1 MVLRD
6 YDQDQSRFICFN
18 PKSNIPEGHISFLV
32 DEIVEGLDFSEING
46 KYEGTPGCHA
56 YNRKIM
62 VKIDVMGAIDSIF
75 SSRKICEQTR
85 MNDAYKFLAG
95 CEVINHRTLCR
106 SRKENEELYKKAL
119 LSTIVM
125 GVKEGIIK
133 FEHIGLD
140 GTLFKADASVSNLFT
155 EENLKVIDEIINKR
169 LVFDKED
176 ELYYRRDT
184 YEIVEKSYFDAID
197 EILKDDLVNTTI
209 EEIKN
214 MDEDVIV
221 EKVDN
226 TMNFK
231 DLKQSPNDDHKK
243 VSNKVKKNAKEILD
257 GNKKVLEKKD
267 KVEEKLA
274 TGIQKKVN
282 MTDPD
287 SFAMYN
293 KKKSFESLYNVG
305 YAADYDSKMILAN
318 IICDGPTDANQ
329 FQPLME
335 ELINN
340 IGIENINIISA
351 DSIYN
356 NSESLIYAENMEI
369 NALIPN
375 KYQASN
381 NKDKTY
387 SNENKFHKH
396 NFTYNHQKDS
406 YTCPM
411 GTELPFKNEYNDG
424 KKVYYTNKCKNCTE
438 QENCKKKSNTRI
450 ITSYK
455 GEQAMQRMKI
465 KMQDPENQK
474 EYKKRAPT
482 IESPIG
488 DIKHNNQMREFKTR
502 GKEKVIIEINKTT
515 KSHNL
520 RILRNHRQNKIK
532 YTLQNNKK
540 TNNPQNLPI
549 QNNKN
554 TENLLNFPYINQLLT
569 ISMNFSKT
577 SIHPKI

>member
-1 MVLRD
+1 MVLKD
-6 YDQDQSRFICFN
+6 YNQDQSRFILFN
-18 PKSNIPEGHISFLV
+18 PKNNIPDGHICFLV
-32 DEIVEGLDFSEING
+32 DEVVEGLDFSEING
-46 KYEGTPGCHA
+46 KYEGTPGYPA
-56 YNRKIM
+56 FNRKM
-62 VKIDVMGAIDSIF
+62 LLKIDIMGTIDSIF

-85 MNDAYKFLAG
+85 MNDVYKFLTG
-95 CEVINHRTLCR
+95 CEVIDHRTLCR
-106 SRKENEELYKKAL
+106 SRKENKELYKKSL

-169 LVFDKED
+169 LVLDKDD

-184 YEIVEKSYFDAID
+184 YEIVEKDYFDAID
-197 EILKDDLVNTTI
+197 EILKDDLITTTK
-209 EEIKN
+209 EEIKT
-214 MDEDVIV
+214 DEDVV
-221 EKVDN
+221 AEKVEN
-226 TMNFK
+226 TIEFK

-243 VSNKVKKNAKEILD
+243 VSVKVKKNAKEILD
-257 GNKKVLEKKD
+257 GNKNALEKKE

-274 TGIQKKVN
+274 MGIQKKVN

-287 SFAMYN
+287 SFATYN

-335 ELINN
+335 ELIDN

-356 NSESLIYAENMEI
+356 NSESLIYAENMGI

-381 NKDKTY
+381 SKDIQY

-396 NFTYNHQKDS
+396 NFTYNTQKDS

-411 GTELPFKNEYNDG
+411 GTELPFKNEYANG
-424 KKVYYTNKCKNCTE
+424 KKVYYTNKCKNCIE
-438 QENCKKKSNTRI
+438 QKNCKKKSNTRI

-465 KMQDPENQK
+465 KMEDPENQK

-502 GKEKVIIEINKTT
+502 GKEKVIIEINKTSI
-515 KSHNL
+515 SHNL
-520 RILRNHRQNKIK
+520 RIIRNYRQSKIK
-532 YTLQNNKK
+532 YDLKNNKK
-540 TNNPQNLPI
+540 ITNTQNLSI
-549 QNNKN
+549 QNSKN
-554 TENLLNFPYINQLLT
+554 AENLLNFPHTNQLLT
-569 ISMNFSKT
+569 FSMNFGKT
-577 SIHPKI
+577 LMFQEI